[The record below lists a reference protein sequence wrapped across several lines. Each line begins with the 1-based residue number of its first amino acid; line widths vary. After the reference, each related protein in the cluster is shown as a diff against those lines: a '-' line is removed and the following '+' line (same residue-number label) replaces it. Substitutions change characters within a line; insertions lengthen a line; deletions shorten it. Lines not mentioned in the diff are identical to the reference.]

1 MKYPQ
6 MHDLKMKDQVAGHEN
21 AGPGM
26 RDHGNMT
33 GTWRTSCR
41 KRVHS
46 VISGQLRNHN
56 FLSVISRGSL
66 RDCELR
72 LHVRYIHI

>member
-21 AGPGM
+21 AGPGNA
-26 RDHGNMT
+26 GP
-33 GTWRTSCR
+33 R
-41 KRVHS
+41 KHDRNLEDKLMPKASRLHS

-72 LHVRYIHI
+72 LHV